1 MEILEYV
8 FLIIL
13 LISAVFIVVA
23 VLLQKSNEDGL
34 SSTISGG
41 SDTFY
46 GKDKGN
52 RSDKTLFKWTIVA
65 GIVFSVAV
73 LAVYVIQPDYT
84 ASFSLSDWMSEYL
97 NSYSHVVPEA

>member
-46 GKDKGN
+46 GKGKGN

-65 GIVFSVAV
+65 SIVFSVAV
-73 LAVYVIQPDYT
+73 LAVYVIQPDYS
-84 ASFSLSDWMSEYL
+84 ASFSLGDWMSEYL
-97 NSYSHVVPEA
+97 NSYSNVFPKS